1 MEKVHFKRPFLLYL
15 RERWR
20 LSSALESIWGLPWGL
35 LCGTICRSKLCAVPS
50 CSCHIYEN
58 WRGKRGKETLKSSFG
73 VAMKATR
80 RDNFYGKEGFSLYK
94 TVVLK
99 LYCKSYW
106 VLKLYYRIL
115 PLFPI
120 LLLFYLF
127 CIYTEIGK
135 ARSTIY
141 SVPKVYEIITEL

>member
-1 MEKVHFKRPFLLYL
+1 MEK
-15 RERWR
+15 
-20 LSSALESIWGLPWGL
+20 
-35 LCGTICRSKLCAVPS
+35 
-50 CSCHIYEN
+50 
-58 WRGKRGKETLKSSFG
+58 TLKPSFG
-73 VAMKATR
+73 VSMQATR
-80 RDNFYGKEGFSLYK
+80 RDNCYGKEGFSLCNIA
-94 TVVLK
+94 VLK
-99 LYCKSYW
+99 PYRKSYW

-127 CIYTEIGK
+127 YIYTEIGK